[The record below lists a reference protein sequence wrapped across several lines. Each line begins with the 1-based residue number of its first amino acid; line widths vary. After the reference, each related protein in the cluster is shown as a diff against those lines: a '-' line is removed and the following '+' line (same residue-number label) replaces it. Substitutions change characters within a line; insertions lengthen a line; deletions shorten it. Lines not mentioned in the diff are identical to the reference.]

1 MTRPMRLIT
10 LLLILLSQTLIAT
23 AYADEDLAQVVKV
36 ADPFLEVHTGASVG
50 YPIINVIERDETI
63 TVLKRRTSWFLIQD
77 DHKKEGWVHRSQ
89 LVKTLTLDDKN
100 IELKDI
106 TRENYLDH
114 KWEMSMIGGQFDG
127 LPMITLSSSYVLT
140 HNLSTEMS
148 FSQILGDFS
157 SRQIIGIN
165 FIQRPFPDWLVSP
178 YFSLGTGIISTDV
191 KSTLSQIK
199 DRTDLLA
206 NVSLGAQM
214 YLTRRFILRADL
226 KKHIIFQSRNR
237 NEEIISWQVGFAFF
251 F

>member
-1 MTRPMRLIT
+1 MRLIT
-10 LLLILLSQTLIAT
+10 LILFLFHTVQMTN
-23 AYADEDLAQVVKV
+23 AYAEEIAQVVKV
-36 ADPFLEVHTGASVG
+36 ADPFLEMHTGPSVG

-63 TVLKRRTSWFLIQD
+63 TVIKRRTAWFLIKNKREQ
-77 DHKKEGWVHRSQ
+77 EGWVHRSQ
-89 LVKTLTLDDKN
+89 LVKTLTLEDEKV
-100 IELKDI
+100 ELKDI

-114 KWEMSMIGGQFDG
+114 NWEMSMIGGEFDG
-127 LPMITLSSSYVLT
+127 LPIITLSSSYAFT
-140 HNLSTEMS
+140 NNISTEVS
-148 FSQILGDFS
+148 FAQILGDFS
-157 SRQIIGIN
+157 SRQIIGVN
-165 FIQRPFPDWLVSP
+165 LTQHPFPDWTVSP

-206 NVSLGAQM
+206 NVSLGMQM

-237 NEEIISWQVGFAFF
+237 NEELISWQVGFAFF

>member
-1 MTRPMRLIT
+1 MRFIT
-10 LLLILLSQTLIAT
+10 LLLILFHSALMA
-23 AYADEDLAQVVKV
+23 AYAEEIAQVVKV
-36 ADPFLEVHTGASVG
+36 ADPFLEMHTGASVG

-77 DHKKEGWVHRSQ
+77 DHQKEGWVHRSQ
-89 LVKTLTLDDKN
+89 LVKTLTLDDEKV
-100 IELKDI
+100 ELKDI

-114 KWEMSMIGGQFDG
+114 SWEMSMIGGQFDS
-127 LPMITLSSSYVLT
+127 LPIVTLSTSYVFT
-140 HNLSTEMS
+140 HNISTEVS
-148 FSQILGDFS
+148 FAQIIGDFS
-157 SRQIIGIN
+157 SRQIIGVN
-165 FIQRPFPDWLVSP
+165 LTQHPFPSWKVSP

-206 NVSLGAQM
+206 NVSLGMQM

-237 NEEIISWQVGFAFF
+237 NEEITSWQVGFAFF

>member
-1 MTRPMRLIT
+1 M
-10 LLLILLSQTLIAT
+10 AN
-23 AYADEDLAQVVKV
+23 AYAEDIAQVVKV
-36 ADPFLEVHTGASVG
+36 TDPFLEMHTGASVG

-63 TVLKRRTSWFLIQD
+63 TVLKRRTAWFLIQD
-77 DHKKEGWVHRSQ
+77 NHQKEGWVHRSQ
-89 LVKTLTLDDKN
+89 LVKTLTLDDEKV
-100 IELKDI
+100 ELKDI

-114 KWEMSMIGGQFDG
+114 KWEMSMIGGQFDS
-127 LPMITLSSSYVLT
+127 LPIVTLSTSYAFSQ
-140 HNLSTEMS
+140 NISTEVS
-148 FSQILGDFS
+148 FAQILGDFS
-157 SRQIIGIN
+157 SRQILGVN
-165 FIQRPFPDWLVSP
+165 LTQHPFPTWRVSP

-206 NVSLGAQM
+206 NVSLGMQM

-237 NEEIISWQVGFAFF
+237 NEEITSWQVGFAFF